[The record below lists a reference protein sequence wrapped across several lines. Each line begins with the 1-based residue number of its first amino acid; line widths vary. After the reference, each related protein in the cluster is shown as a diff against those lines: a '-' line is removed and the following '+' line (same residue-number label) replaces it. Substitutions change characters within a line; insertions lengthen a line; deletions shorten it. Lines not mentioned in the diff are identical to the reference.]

1 VRKCYRYRYFVKTFI
16 INSFTRYPQWGPIS
30 ILIFGEYITS
40 YDIVYIEFEVQ
51 LALHDNKMHDISQ
64 RLLTTMPYIY
74 SHA

>member
-1 VRKCYRYRYFVKTFI
+1 MSYFVIPVYF
-16 INSFTRYPQWGPIS
+16 
-30 ILIFGEYITS
+30 IFGEYITS

-51 LALHDNKMHDISQ
+51 LALHDSKMHDISQ